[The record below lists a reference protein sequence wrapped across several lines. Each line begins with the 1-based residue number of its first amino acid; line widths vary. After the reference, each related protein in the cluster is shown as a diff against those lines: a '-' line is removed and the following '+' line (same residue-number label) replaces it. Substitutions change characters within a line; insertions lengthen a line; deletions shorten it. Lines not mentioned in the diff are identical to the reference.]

1 MNSPIRYWICQFLQ
15 RAFLFS
21 ALVFLA
27 PTALALPFTYQGRLV
42 DGLVL
47 ANGDYE
53 LTFRLFDSETAGNQI
68 GPELV
73 RTPVGVTNGLFTLE
87 LDFGAEA
94 FDGAARWL
102 ELAART
108 AGATEAAE
116 TLTPRQPITVV
127 PYALRAFTGSGNADE
142 LVTGTVPDERLSL
155 NIARLA
161 DLSSLSNT
169 LTAQL
174 EMLSAALN
182 TLSNQVKA
190 LTPAEGT
197 SGVTA
202 VSADPADA
210 TLLGLG
216 WIPFYAV
223 PAPGWNGG
231 ATEEAP
237 SARFGHSA
245 VWTGDRLIVWGGAIG
260 GGVLSATGSAYDPV
274 GDQWSLISPLEA
286 PPGRRGHSAVWT
298 GESMLVWG
306 GFGGVYVNPTGTI
319 GSIYLG
325 TGGRYSPATGN
336 WSGLPTEN
344 APAERDGQASAWTG
358 ARLVVWGGKNA
369 GGLLAE
375 GALYDPAGQE
385 WSALPTENAPEARF
399 GAVGVWTG
407 TQFVV
412 WGGTGELG
420 ELGTGARLPL
430 AGGTTAGAWSPL
442 PGGTEAPGARS
453 GHTAVWTGEKLLI
466 WGGQQ
471 GGGFLGDGAAY
482 DPASD
487 EWEPLPDNGAP
498 SARFGHVAVWTGE
511 EMLIFGGETAGGV
524 VATGGAFNPATGQ
537 WRALP
542 GTGGPLARRNAT
554 GVWSG
559 SELLVFGGQQAGG
572 SPAAALQR
580 LNPQPTWYFYR
591 KP

>member
-1 MNSPIRYWICQFLQ
+1 MRSWICQFVR
-15 RAFLFS
+15 RALFFG
-21 ALVFLA
+21 ALVLGA
-27 PTALALPFTYQGRLV
+27 TTVLALPFTYQGRLV
-42 DGLVL
+42 DGVVL
-47 ANGDYE
+47 ANGNYE
-53 LTFRLFDSETAGNQI
+53 LTFRLFDSETAGNQV
-68 GPELV
+68 GPV
-73 RTPVGVTNGLFTLE
+73 RVLTPVGVTNGLFTVE
-87 LDFGAEA
+87 LDFGVEA
-94 FDGAARWL
+94 FDGTARWL
-102 ELAART
+102 ELAAR
-108 AGATEAAE
+108 AVEDTEAAD

-127 PYALRAFTGSGNADE
+127 PYALRAFAGSGNAAE
-142 LVTGTVPDERLSL
+142 LTTGTVPDERLSV

-161 DLSSLSNT
+161 DLSSLSNL

-174 EMLSAALN
+174 EELSAALN

-216 WIPFYAV
+216 WIPFYNV
-223 PAPGWNGG
+223 PAPGWIGG
-231 ATEEAP
+231 TAAEAP

-245 VWTGDRLIVWGGAIG
+245 VWTGDRLIVWGGSVG
-260 GGVLSATGSAYDPV
+260 GGVLSAMGAAYDPAV
-274 GDQWSLISPLEA
+274 DQWSSISPLDA
-286 PPGRRGHSAVWT
+286 PVGRQGHSAVWT
-298 GESMLVWG
+298 GEALLIWG
-306 GFGGVYVNPTGTI
+306 GFGSGGFGA
-319 GSIYLG
+319 GSYLG
-325 TGGRYSPATGN
+325 TGGSYSPSTGN
-336 WSGLPTEN
+336 WNGLPAEN

-369 GGLLAE
+369 GGLLAD
-375 GALYDPAGQE
+375 GALYDPTGGQ
-385 WSALPTENAPEARF
+385 WSALPTAGAPEARF

-407 TQFVV
+407 TFFVV

-420 ELGTGARLPL
+420 PLSTGARLPL

-453 GHTAVWTGEKLLI
+453 GHTAVWTGEKVLI

-482 DPASD
+482 DPAND
-487 EWEPLPDNGAP
+487 TWELLPDSGAP
-498 SARFGHVAVWTGE
+498 SARSGHVAVWTGE
-511 EMLIFGGETAGGV
+511 EMLIFGGETASGV
-524 VATGGAFNPATGQ
+524 VATGGAFNPTTGQ
-537 WRALP
+537 WRALSSAGNP
-542 GTGGPLARRNAT
+542 VPRHHAT

-559 SELLVFGGQQAGG
+559 SELLVFGGQQSSG
-572 SPAAALQR
+572 SPVAALQR